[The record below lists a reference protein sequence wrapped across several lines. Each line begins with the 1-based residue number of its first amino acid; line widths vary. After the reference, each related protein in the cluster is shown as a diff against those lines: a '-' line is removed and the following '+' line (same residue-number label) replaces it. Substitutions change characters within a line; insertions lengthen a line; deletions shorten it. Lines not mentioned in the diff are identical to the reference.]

1 MSAITTKIVEKYNL
15 SPEMSVTD
23 LSRYTS
29 EFLENLTD
37 DRRRN
42 QARRRLREG
51 FKFTSEQGSC
61 RIAVIKP
68 PKSLEEEIVREITK
82 RILQNRY
89 GFSGDQVEALFD
101 LQSDLRRLSD
111 QKNESKTVNIVIS
124 NQPSKGIKK
133 ESIGDMAQRFLRDKL
148 SIRDV
153 RAEAH
158 ALALSAKNANA
169 GSSRLSRLR
178 RELRN
183 LNASLEIIEATKFP
197 DITEDAN
204 KIQMDNRKKAE
215 TKRIDYPDEF
225 TLESVK
231 ERLDA
236 YNVKTLP
243 DCQALADVMVMLCIR
258 PAELTTLRITDV
270 GVTGYAKNRGQ
281 PDIPRKFRSMEKGQ
295 ERAKELLTW
304 IQNTISSGR
313 MGDPGK
319 PGAKWFNRFLKDYN
333 LVPKYLRKI
342 GAVYGVVVHEA
353 ENIAH
358 AYTIAG
364 ECLRHNPDNHT
375 SPVQNY
381 VVTDSESDPDE
392 DQDEDSDAVSFK
404 INFFLLALHEGKIP
418 VKALINTSS
427 KFNTISK
434 KLFDSLGEEYG
445 IGFVSVGAE
454 KIYKD
459 AIGEIKC
466 LDLQFQYNGKWQ
478 SLDGTE
484 VIDFQIRKNPSF
496 DLVLGQDWLWV
507 REAKISFEFS
517 SKTCEHR
524 AKIVIDGMSIPLTD
538 EDFNKAN
545 STKNNSPESDITL
558 DELVDMFKKLSL
570 RSKDNKQRKRYHS
583 NISPVSPTPGRLNDD
598 VSKNS
603 GASKIKKYPKV
614 DL

>member
-15 SPEMSVTD
+15 SSEKSVTD

-29 EFLENLTD
+29 EFLKNLTD
-37 DRRRN
+37 DRKRN
-42 QARRRLREG
+42 QARRRLRDG
-51 FKFTSEQGSC
+51 FKFSSEQ
-61 RIAVIKP
+61 
-68 PKSLEEEIVREITK
+68 
-82 RILQNRY
+82 
-89 GFSGDQVEALFD
+89 
-101 LQSDLRRLSD
+101 
-111 QKNESKTVNIVIS
+111 
-124 NQPSKGIKK
+124 
-133 ESIGDMAQRFLRDKL
+133 
-148 SIRDV
+148 
-153 RAEAH
+153 
-158 ALALSAKNANA
+158 
-169 GSSRLSRLR
+169 
-178 RELRN
+178 
-183 LNASLEIIEATKFP
+183 
-197 DITEDAN
+197 
-204 KIQMDNRKKAE
+204 
-215 TKRIDYPDEF
+215 
-225 TLESVK
+225 
-231 ERLDA
+231 
-236 YNVKTLP
+236 
-243 DCQALADVMVMLCIR
+243 
-258 PAELTTLRITDV
+258 
-270 GVTGYAKNRGQ
+270 
-281 PDIPRKFRSMEKGQ
+281 
-295 ERAKELLTW
+295 
-304 IQNTISSGR
+304 
-313 MGDPGK
+313 
-319 PGAKWFNRFLKDYN
+319 
-333 LVPKYLRKI
+333 
-342 GAVYGVVVHEA
+342 
-353 ENIAH
+353 
-358 AYTIAG
+358 
-364 ECLRHNPDNHT
+364 
-375 SPVQNY
+375 
-381 VVTDSESDPDE
+381 
-392 DQDEDSDAVSFK
+392 
-404 INFFLLALHEGKIP
+404 
-418 VKALINTSS
+418 
-427 KFNTISK
+427 FNTISK

-614 DL
+614 DLENWFYGRKYNDGELQTYIPEIVTDTEDAWVRTTLRIKDLKTKKGGRVIVSVNKIINDVHNFTSDSDTSSDNDS

>member
-1 MSAITTKIVEKYNL
+1 M
-15 SPEMSVTD
+15 
-23 LSRYTS
+23 
-29 EFLENLTD
+29 F
-37 DRRRN
+37 
-42 QARRRLREG
+42 
-51 FKFTSEQGSC
+51 
-61 RIAVIKP
+61 
-68 PKSLEEEIVREITK
+68 
-82 RILQNRY
+82 
-89 GFSGDQVEALFD
+89 
-101 LQSDLRRLSD
+101 
-111 QKNESKTVNIVIS
+111 VN
-124 NQPSKGIKK
+124 
-133 ESIGDMAQRFLRDKL
+133 
-148 SIRDV
+148 
-153 RAEAH
+153 
-158 ALALSAKNANA
+158 
-169 GSSRLSRLR
+169 
-178 RELRN
+178 
-183 LNASLEIIEATKFP
+183 
-197 DITEDAN
+197 
-204 KIQMDNRKKAE
+204 
-215 TKRIDYPDEF
+215 
-225 TLESVK
+225 
-231 ERLDA
+231 
-236 YNVKTLP
+236 
-243 DCQALADVMVMLCIR
+243 C
-258 PAELTTLRITDV
+258 
-270 GVTGYAKNRGQ
+270 
-281 PDIPRKFRSMEKGQ
+281 
-295 ERAKELLTW
+295 
-304 IQNTISSGR
+304 
-313 MGDPGK
+313 
-319 PGAKWFNRFLKDYN
+319 
-333 LVPKYLRKI
+333 LV
-342 GAVYGVVVHEA
+342 
-353 ENIAH
+353 
-358 AYTIAG
+358 
-364 ECLRHNPDNHT
+364 
-375 SPVQNY
+375 
-381 VVTDSESDPDE
+381 
-392 DQDEDSDAVSFK
+392 
-404 INFFLLALHEGKIP
+404 EGKIP

-614 DL
+614 DLGDGCGNLSIKTHLNNIWKSIHSIEDDIYYGIFKRLSNIENELRARKIRSTVAS